1 MTSAAPLVDVRG
13 VGIVHEGS
21 DAATPAAATFRIAP
35 GEVVLLLGPS
45 GSGKST
51 LALALNGLIPQ
62 SVPASVTGSV
72 EVAGLDAA
80 TTPVARLST
89 HVGMVFQDPDAQLVT
104 GTVLDEVA
112 FGPENLRLPVD
123 EVLARSEAALRRVG
137 LWERRADNPDRL
149 SGGGRQRLAIACALA
164 LGSPLLVL
172 DEPTANL
179 DPRGIEEVYAALADV
194 VGAGDRSILL
204 IEHNLDAAV
213 GMTDRVVV
221 LDADGRTVADGDVDA
236 VLRERAEE
244 LHALGV
250 WLPVSTLAGLRLRRA
265 GYALDPL
272 PLTPDELRAAL
283 EASASPLGEQRDAV
297 APRDLASRT
306 AAPVGS
312 ASASSA
318 STDSAP
324 AGAGPTDHH
333 AQDIDAP
340 PGASQGT
347 LTPDGVAP
355 ANSGPASSVP
365 VSNASA
371 DSAPAGAGPTDR
383 LAQDI
388 DAPTD
393 ALRSTLAPDG
403 VTPANSA
410 PASSVPVSNAS
421 TNSAPASSA
430 QAGVVPT
437 DHDAPDIDAPS
448 RASQGT
454 LTPEG
459 VAPANS
465 ASRTAPAADTAP
477 SASDPLIVP
486 PVERAMRRPSPFPDM
501 RPTVVEARGLTLA
514 RGRTPVLHDVDLTV
528 RAGEFV
534 AIVGANGAGKT
545 TLLQA
550 LAGVIPA
557 PRGAVRVDGVD
568 PARAQLRDRARRIGF
583 VFQNPEHQF
592 IAHTVFDELAHGL
605 RLQRLA
611 DDEVRARTTELLRR
625 FGLEASAQRHP
636 FLLSGGQKRRLSV
649 GTALVAGA
657 PVLALDEP
665 TFGQDR
671 ARADELLH
679 LLRELNAAGTTIIV
693 VTHDMQ
699 LVTDHASRTIVV
711 ADGRIVADAATSAV
725 FADEALV
732 ERAGLRL
739 PPLRRA
745 LRGVERHPS
754 LAGIARL
761 ADLPGGDS

>member
-179 DPRGIEEVYAALADV
+179 DPRGIEEVYAALAEV
-194 VGAGDRSILL
+194 VAAGDRSILL

-265 GYALDPL
+265 GYALDRL
-272 PLTPDELRAAL
+272 PLTPDELRDAL

-340 PGASQGT
+340 
-347 LTPDGVAP
+347 
-355 ANSGPASSVP
+355 
-365 VSNASA
+365 
-371 DSAPAGAGPTDR
+371 
-383 LAQDI
+383 
-388 DAPTD
+388 TD

-403 VTPANSA
+403 VTPA
-410 PASSVPVSNAS
+410 
-421 TNSAPASSA
+421 NSAPASSA

-625 FGLEASAQRHP
+625 FGLEASAHRHP

-732 ERAGLRL
+732 ERAGLCL

>member
-179 DPRGIEEVYAALADV
+179 DPRGIEEVYAALAEV
-194 VGAGDRSILL
+194 VAAGDRSILL

-265 GYALDPL
+265 GYALDRL
-272 PLTPDELRAAL
+272 PLTPDELRDAL

-333 AQDIDAP
+333 
-340 PGASQGT
+340 
-347 LTPDGVAP
+347 
-355 ANSGPASSVP
+355 
-365 VSNASA
+365 
-371 DSAPAGAGPTDR
+371 
-383 LAQDI
+383 AQDI

-625 FGLEASAQRHP
+625 FGLEASAHRHP

-732 ERAGLRL
+732 ERAGLCL